1 MLEFLRMFGQ
11 GVLYTI
17 ISPILFAIW
26 AVHVVFVLFVTI
38 FYEAKNIL
46 LFFTGRTLKS
56 KDSLERKLDEKKKQ
70 AETLP
75 PGKGGVL

>member
-11 GVLYTI
+11 GILYTI

-26 AVHVVFVLFVTI
+26 ALHVVFVLLVTLC
-38 FYEAKNIL
+38 YEVKNIL

-56 KDSLERKLDEKKKQ
+56 KDSQEKALEAKKR
-70 AETLP
+70 ATEMLP

>member
-11 GVLYTI
+11 GVFYTI

-26 AVHVVFVLFVTI
+26 AVHVVFVLIVTLV
-38 FYEAKNIL
+38 YEVKNIL

-56 KDSLERKLDEKKKQ
+56 KDSLEKEMEVRKQQ
-70 AETLP
+70 AEALP
-75 PGKGGVL
+75 PGKGGTL